1 MDSNLP
7 SIAIVGAG
15 AVGCYYGGL
24 FAKAGFPVIMIAR
37 DNQIESLTNQGVGIQ
52 WEERIEYFQVNAS
65 SNYEALTNASYVL
78 IAVKTQGTLQTASQI
93 APHLKSN
100 AIVLSLQ
107 NGLDNAGLLKKH
119 IQQPCY
125 SALIYAAIAMIDLN
139 LVKHLGGGNLI
150 IGNTIPEQSEQRLE
164 FLSQLLQLAQIP
176 TKVSKTIIVE
186 MWHKLIINCV
196 LNGLSAIAQI
206 NYSELLKSPRIT
218 EVIDLIQQEC
228 CQIALLEGVHLDQE
242 HIKDLVSK
250 VPNNWPMQISST
262 AQDLSKSKATEI
274 DYLNGAIVAKAKKHG
289 AVVPINEMIYSLI
302 KMREY
307 QQGTFNPSSLV
318 QLV

>member
-1 MDSNLP
+1 MSTSLP
-7 SIAIVGAG
+7 TIAIVGAG
-15 AVGCYYGGL
+15 AVGCYFGGL
-24 FAKAGFPVIMIAR
+24 FSKAGFPVTLIVR

-52 WEERIEYFQVNAS
+52 WGERIEYFPVSAS
-65 SNYEALTNASYVL
+65 SNYEILSNASYVL
-78 IAVKTQGTLQTASQI
+78 IAVKTQATLHTASQI

-107 NGLDNAGLLKKH
+107 NGLDNATLLKKH

-125 SALIYAAIAMIDLN
+125 SALIYAAIAMADLN

-150 IGNTIPEQSEQRLE
+150 TGNTIPEQSEQRLE
-164 FLSQLLQLAQIP
+164 FLSQLLQLANIP
-176 TKVSKTIIVE
+176 TKVSKTITIE

-206 NYSELLKSPRIT
+206 NYSELMKSPGIP
-218 EVIDLIQQEC
+218 EVIDLILQEC
-228 CQIALLEGVHLDQE
+228 CQIALLEGVHLDQQ
-242 HIKDLVSK
+242 HIKDVVSK
-250 VPNNWPMQISST
+250 VPNNWPLQLSST

-289 AVVPINEMIYSLI
+289 TVVPINEMIYSVI

-307 QQGTFNPSSLV
+307 QQGTFNPSSPV

>member
-24 FAKAGFPVIMIAR
+24 LSKAGFPVTLIAR
-37 DNQIESLTNQGVGIQ
+37 DNQIESLTHHGVGIQ
-52 WEERIEYFQVNAS
+52 WGESVEYFPVNAA
-65 SNYEALTNASYVL
+65 SNYEALSDASYVL
-78 IAVKTQGTLQTASQI
+78 IAVKTQATLHTAAQI

-100 AIVLSLQ
+100 VIVLSLQ
-107 NGLDNAGLLKKH
+107 NGLDNASLLKKH
-119 IQQPCY
+119 ILQPCY
-125 SALIYAAIAMIDLN
+125 SALIYAAIAMTDLN
-139 LVKHLGGGNLI
+139 LVKHLGGGSLI
-150 IGNTIPEQSEQRLE
+150 IGNTIPEQNEQRLE
-164 FLSQLLQLAQIP
+164 FLSQLFQMAQIP
-176 TKVSKTIIVE
+176 TQVSKTIIVE

-206 NYSELLKSPRIT
+206 NYADLMKSPGISK
-218 EVIDLIQQEC
+218 VINLIQQEC
-228 CQIALLEGVHLDQE
+228 CQIALLEGVHLDRG
-242 HIKDLVSK
+242 HIQDLVSK
-250 VPNNWPMQISST
+250 VPDNWPLQLSST

-274 DYLNGAIVAKAKKHG
+274 DYLNGTIVAKAKKHG
-289 AVVPINEMIYSLI
+289 VAVPINEMIYSLI

-307 QQGTFNPSSLV
+307 QQGTFNPSSPV

>member
-24 FAKAGFPVIMIAR
+24 FAKAGFPVVLIAR

-52 WEERIEYFQVNAS
+52 WGENIEYFPVSAS
-65 SNYEALTNASYVL
+65 SNYEVLANAPYVL
-78 IAVKTQGTLQTASQI
+78 IAVKTQATLQTASQI
-93 APHLKSN
+93 APYLKSN

-107 NGLDNAGLLKKH
+107 NGMDNAALLKQH

-125 SALIYAAIAMIDLN
+125 SALIYAAIAMADLN

-164 FLSQLLQLAQIP
+164 FLSQLLQLANIP
-176 TKVSKTIIVE
+176 TKVSKTIIIE

-196 LNGLSAIAQI
+196 LNGLSAFAQI
-206 NYSELLKSPRIT
+206 NYSELMKSSGIP

-262 AQDLSKSKATEI
+262 AQDLAKSKSTEI

-289 AVVPINEMIYSLI
+289 VVVPINEMIYSII

-307 QQGTFNPSSLV
+307 QQGTFNPSSPV
-318 QLV
+318 QLA

>member
-1 MDSNLP
+1 MSSSLP
-7 SIAIVGAG
+7 TIAIVGAG

-24 FAKAGFPVIMIAR
+24 FAKAGFPVILIAR

-52 WEERIEYFQVNAS
+52 WGERIEYYPVSAS
-65 SNYEALTNASYVL
+65 SNYEVLSDASYVL
-78 IAVKTQGTLQTASQI
+78 IAVKTQATLHTAAQI
-93 APHLKSN
+93 ASHLKLN
-100 AIVLSLQ
+100 TIVLSLQ
-107 NGLDNAGLLKKH
+107 NGMDNAALLKQH

-125 SALIYAAIAMIDLN
+125 TALIYAAIAMTDLN
-139 LVKHLGGGNLI
+139 LVKHLGGGSLI
-150 IGNTIPEQSEQRLE
+150 IGNTIPEQSEQGLE
-164 FLSQLLQLAQIP
+164 FLSQLLQLANIP
-176 TKVSKTIIVE
+176 TRISKTITVE
-186 MWHKLIINCV
+186 MWQKLIINCV

-206 NYSELLKSPRIT
+206 NYSELMKSPGIP

-274 DYLNGAIVAKAKKHG
+274 DYLNGAIVDKAKKHD
-289 AVVPINEMIYSLI
+289 VVTPINEMIYSLI

-307 QQGTFNPSSLV
+307 QQETFNPSSLV

>member
-1 MDSNLP
+1 MSPTLP
-7 SIAIVGAG
+7 TIAIVGAG

-24 FAKAGFPVIMIAR
+24 FSKAGFPVTLIAR

-52 WEERIEYFQVNAS
+52 WGEHIEYFPVSAS
-65 SNYEALTNASYVL
+65 SNYEVLANASYVL
-78 IAVKTQGTLQTASQI
+78 IAVKTQATLQTASQI
-93 APHLKSN
+93 APYLKSN

-107 NGLDNAGLLKKH
+107 NGMDNAALLKQH
-119 IQQPCY
+119 IQHPCY
-125 SALIYAAIAMIDLN
+125 SALIYAAIAMTDLN

-150 IGNTIPEQSEQRLE
+150 IGNTIPEQSDQCLE

-176 TKVSKTIIVE
+176 TKVSKTILIE
-186 MWHKLIINCV
+186 IWHKFIINCV

-206 NYSELLKSPRIT
+206 NYSELLKSPGMP

-228 CQIALLEGVHLDQE
+228 CQIALLEGVHLDRE
-242 HIKDLVSK
+242 HIKDLVNK
-250 VPNNWPMQISST
+250 VPDNWPLQLSST

-289 AVVPINEMIYSLI
+289 VVVPINEMIYSLI

-307 QQGTFNPSSLV
+307 QQGTFNPSSPV

>member
-24 FAKAGFPVIMIAR
+24 FAKAGFPVILIAR

-52 WEERIEYFQVNAS
+52 LGEHIEYFPVSAS
-65 SNYEALTNASYVL
+65 SNYEVLANAPYVL
-78 IAVKTQGTLQTASQI
+78 IAVKTQATLQTASQI
-93 APHLKSN
+93 APYLKSN

-107 NGLDNAGLLKKH
+107 NGMDNAALLKQH

-125 SALIYAAIAMIDLN
+125 SALIYAAIAMADLN

-164 FLSQLLQLAQIP
+164 FLSQLLQLANIP

-206 NYSELLKSPRIT
+206 NYSELMKSPGIP

-228 CQIALLEGVHLDQE
+228 CQIALLEGVYLDQE

-262 AQDLSKSKATEI
+262 AQDLAKSKSTEI

-289 AVVPINEMIYSLI
+289 VVVPINEMIYSLI

-307 QQGTFNPSSLV
+307 QQGTFNPSSPV
-318 QLV
+318 QLA